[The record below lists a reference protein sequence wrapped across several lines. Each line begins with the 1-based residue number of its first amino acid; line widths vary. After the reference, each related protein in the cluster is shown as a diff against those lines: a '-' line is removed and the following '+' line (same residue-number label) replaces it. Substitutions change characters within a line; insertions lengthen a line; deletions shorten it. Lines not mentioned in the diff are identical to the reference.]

1 MLRYF
6 IQVIESGSVAALL
19 TALLFA
25 LIIKNNNACQKK
37 HFLWACAAG
46 CMASLVIAVLKR
58 TTAFINRTIIN
69 AWTLSFAVL
78 AGVAVIVFLFIRT
91 EQESGAQGEGAKEKR
106 LGAIPGVKR
115 LRHVWGTALFFL
127 EAWTGPLLACLLLFY
142 ALPTVFLYPSEF
154 LLAGETMFS
163 ADFLF
168 KCIGYAGGIAAVLLS
183 ALAVCK
189 AGIEAPAALLRALLA
204 STLVV
209 TMLSQL
215 VVLVQF
221 LFARRII
228 RIIPALFS
236 VIAVAL
242 NHSVVFFY
250 AVLALLLALPVV
262 LFVKSFDRPVSISN
276 PAEGRKFRARARR
289 LRRWAFVTSGGLAL
303 AVLSVAVLKPLG
315 QRVVTLSPAEP
326 MTLSGNEI
334 IIPLTQVEDG
344 HLHRFA
350 YTAEEG
356 IEVRFIVIKKNEAA
370 FGVGLD
376 ACEICGATGY
386 YERKNDVICRLCD
399 VVMNKSTIG
408 FRGGCNPVPLAYAL
422 RSGSMII
429 QTSDLENERR
439 RFK

>member
-6 IQVIESGSVAALL
+6 IQVIESLSVAALL
-19 TALLFA
+19 AALLFA
-25 LIIKNNNACQKK
+25 YIIKNNGAGQKK
-37 HFLWACAAG
+37 RFLWACVVAG
-46 CMASLVIAVLKR
+46 GAGLVISVLKR
-58 TTAFINRTIIN
+58 TTPFINRTIIN

-78 AGVAVIVFLFIRT
+78 AGAAVIVFLFVRT
-91 EQESGAQGEGAKEKR
+91 EKSRK
-106 LGAIPGVKR
+106 
-115 LRHVWGTALFFL
+115 L
-127 EAWTGPLLACLLLFY
+127 EAWTGPVLAGLLLFY

-154 LLAGETMFS
+154 LLAGQTMFS

-168 KCIGYAGGIAAVLLS
+168 KCMGYTGGVAAVLLI

-189 AGIEAPAALLRALLA
+189 AGIEAPAALLRALLV
-204 STLVV
+204 STLAV
-209 TMLSQL
+209 TMLNQFS
-215 VVLVQF
+215 VLVQF

-236 VIAVAL
+236 VIAAAL
-242 NHSVVFFY
+242 NHSEVFFY
-250 AVLALLLALPVV
+250 AVLALLLALPLAV
-262 LFVKSFDRPVSISN
+262 FIKSFGKPPAIAN
-276 PAEGRKFRARARR
+276 PAEGRKFRAGARR
-289 LRRWAFVTSGGLAL
+289 LRRWAFVAGGGLAA
-303 AVLSVAVLKPLG
+303 AVLSIAVLKPLT

-326 MTLSGNEI
+326 MTISGNEI

-350 YTAEEG
+350 YTAGEG

-408 FRGGCNPVPLAYAL
+408 FRGGCNPVPLAYTL

-429 QTSDLENERR
+429 QTLDLENERR